1 MIQTLHAFALSASI
15 AGAAVVKTGAFVA
28 AAAVLPLS
36 VPAAAQSAAAALP
49 AASQG
54 LTLEHRMLLK
64 CSAAFALVAHGQSQ
78 GQAEALG
85 YTVSAAEGREYFVQ
99 AMAQVMDDTGFSRDE
114 VTEQLTQ
121 EAARLSANGGQ
132 GLADI
137 MPACTVSLSSFTPP
151 AAAAKA
157 ADGVAAK
164 RPTGVP

>member
-1 MIQTLHAFALSASI
+1 AGGVCGKPGEGEWPGLTVAVHTVRDRRAGMIQTLHAFALSASI

-85 YTVSAAEGREYFVQ
+85 YTVSAAEG
-99 AMAQVMDDTGFSRDE
+99 
-114 VTEQLTQ
+114 
-121 EAARLSANGGQ
+121 
-132 GLADI
+132 
-137 MPACTVSLSSFTPP
+137 
-151 AAAAKA
+151 
-157 ADGVAAK
+157 
-164 RPTGVP
+164 